1 MPGAL
6 ADLNQQNNK
15 TSYDINQ
22 VKNQVKDQVKEALIE
37 NKKKRRGG
45 KKKKE
50 KKNHESGNDQ
60 SNTKTSSFKDVQNH
74 NTSLNQN
81 RSSAGTITGYG
92 AQHEESKHS
101 GTSITKEIKFDETS
115 EMIHESKEEVDES
128 MTQESA
134 ILDSDLNSILDKTGK
149 SHNLENI

>member
-1 MPGAL
+1 MLTETARVKRTGHYDFDASSNKKMSGAL

-50 KKNHESGNDQ
+50 KKNHESAHDQ
-60 SNTKTSSFKDVQNH
+60 SNTKTSSFIDVQNH
-74 NTSLNQN
+74 NTSLN
-81 RSSAGTITGYG
+81 
-92 AQHEESKHS
+92 
-101 GTSITKEIKFDETS
+101 
-115 EMIHESKEEVDES
+115 
-128 MTQESA
+128 
-134 ILDSDLNSILDKTGK
+134 
-149 SHNLENI
+149 